1 MHTTTRIVAAALIA
15 GAFLPAQD
23 LIGVGWS
30 GQVVLVDSLTAAVTP
45 LGTGMPGQNA
55 LGRDANGNYWCTTR
69 TTGTPYV
76 YGLTVLD
83 PSTGAATVIH
93 NNFVDLRGLCAAGG
107 SDLFA
112 IQQASSDMLV
122 RIDTGTGTST
132 TIGSTGF
139 AGLQGLAEHQGV
151 LYGWD
156 INLGLVIIDP
166 NTGAGVDPF
175 PGLGGPSGLQ
185 YLCSHPDGRLLV
197 GGGST
202 TNSLYTVDVTT
213 GSTTLIGVTTGASDL
228 RGLEP
233 LGGFATSFGTGC
245 NGAGGPVT
253 LTVTGNLRANGNAV
267 AVSNNHGSNALGA
280 MVIGI
285 STLSHQGLP
294 LPASLDPILGTSGC
308 TLYTSIDA
316 TVIGFSSASAPATL
330 TFAFGLSPAAAG
342 AIFHMQHACF
352 EPVTGGLSWS
362 NGVTLH
368 IGM

>member
-1 MHTTTRIVAAALIA
+1 MHNTTRFVVAVLFA

-45 LGTGMPGQNA
+45 LGTGLPGQNA
-55 LGRDANGNYWCTTR
+55 LGRDASGNYWCTTR
-69 TTGTPYV
+69 TTATPYV

-93 NNFVDLRGLCAAGG
+93 SNFVDLRGLCAASG
-107 SDLFA
+107 SDLFG
-112 IQQASSDMLV
+112 ILQASSDMLV
-122 RIDTGTGTST
+122 RIDTATGTST
-132 TIGSTGF
+132 TLGSTGF

-156 INLGLVIIDP
+156 INQGLVIIDP

-185 YLCSHPDGRLLV
+185 FLCSHPDGRLLA

-202 TNSLYTVDVTT
+202 TNSLYTVDLTT
-213 GSTTLIGVTTGASDL
+213 GLTTLIGVMSGAADL
-228 RGLEP
+228 RGLEA
-233 LGGFATSFGTGC
+233 LGGYATSFGSGC

-253 LTVTGNLRANGNAV
+253 LTVTGNLRANGNLT
-267 AVSNNHGSNALGA
+267 AVSTNHASNALGA
-280 MVIGI
+280 MVLGL
-285 STLSHQGLP
+285 STTSHQGLP
-294 LPASLDPILGTSGC
+294 LPTSLDPILGTSGC

-316 TVIGFSSASAPATL
+316 SLVGITSANAPATL
-330 TFAFGLSPAAAG
+330 TFAFGLTSAAAG
-342 AIFHMQHACF
+342 AIFHLQHACF
-352 EPVTGGLSWS
+352 EPVAGGLSWS